1 MHITNRSHL
10 TDRYGKRTSA
20 EFLLHERPILSFP
33 ISLAAIPKEARYLSW
48 ELIDYDTIPL
58 IGFPFIHWLAA
69 NVPVTNEIPEDFSRT
84 ALKPTIQGKN
94 SLASPLGKQMIPV
107 LATETLPEL
116 TERYLGL
123 SPRSGVHT
131 YTLYVYAT
139 KNPLNLKEGFFANEL
154 HQALNDQLLAKAK
167 FEFLY

>member
-10 TDRYGKRTSA
+10 ADRYGKRTSA

-94 SLASPLGKQMIPV
+94 SLASPLGKQDRKSV
-107 LATETLPEL
+107 
-116 TERYLGL
+116 
-123 SPRSGVHT
+123 V
-131 YTLYVYAT
+131 
-139 KNPLNLKEGFFANEL
+139 
-154 HQALNDQLLAKAK
+154 
-167 FEFLY
+167 